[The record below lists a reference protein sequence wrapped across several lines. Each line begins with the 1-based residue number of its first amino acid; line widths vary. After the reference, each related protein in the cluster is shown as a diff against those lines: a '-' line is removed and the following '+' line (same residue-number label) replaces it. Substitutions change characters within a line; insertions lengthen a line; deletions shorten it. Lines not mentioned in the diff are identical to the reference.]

1 MFDLRNYNYDLNDF
15 FGFNAFN
22 GNADLEETND
32 EYILNMEVPGIDK
45 ENISIELEDDVLT
58 ISVKQDNKEENK
70 DNKYLRH
77 EIVSTYNFSRG
88 FQVLD
93 ADMDNVTAKLENGI
107 LTVMV
112 KKKIVEKVEK
122 KTISIE

>member
-1 MFDLRNYNYDLNDF
+1 MFELRNLNYDVNDL
-15 FGFNAFN
+15 FGFNGFN

-32 EYILNMEVPGIDK
+32 GYVLSMEVPGIAK
-45 ENISIELEDDVLT
+45 ENINIELEDDVLT
-58 ISVKQDNKEENK
+58 ISVKQDNEEK
-70 DNKYLRH
+70 ADNKYLRH
-77 EIVSTYNFSRG
+77 EIVSSYNFSRG
-88 FQVLD
+88 FQVND

-112 KKKIVEKVEK
+112 KKKITEKAEK

>member
-1 MFDLRNYNYDLNDF
+1 MFELGNFNYDLNDL
-15 FGFNAFN
+15 FGFNGFN

-32 EYILNMEVPGIDK
+32 GYVLSMEVPGIAK
-45 ENISIELEDDVLT
+45 ENINIELEDDVLT
-58 ISVKQDNKEENK
+58 ISVKQDNEEK
-70 DNKYLRH
+70 ADNKYLRH
-77 EIVSTYNFSRG
+77 EIVSSYNFSRG
-88 FQVLD
+88 FQVTD

-112 KKKIVEKVEK
+112 KKRITEKAEK

>member
-32 EYILNMEVPGIDK
+32 GYILNMEVPGIAK

-93 ADMDNVTAKLENGI
+93 ADMDNVTAKLENCI

>member
-1 MFDLRNYNYDLNDF
+1 MFELGNLNYDLNDL
-15 FGFNAFN
+15 FGFNGFN

-32 EYILNMEVPGIDK
+32 GYVLSMEVPGIAK
-45 ENISIELEDDVLT
+45 ENINIELEDDVLT

>member
-32 EYILNMEVPGIDK
+32 GYILNMEVPGIAK

-58 ISVKQDNKEENK
+58 ISVKQDNKEENE

>member
-1 MFDLRNYNYDLNDF
+1 
-15 FGFNAFN
+15 
-22 GNADLEETND
+22 
-32 EYILNMEVPGIDK
+32 MEVPGIAK